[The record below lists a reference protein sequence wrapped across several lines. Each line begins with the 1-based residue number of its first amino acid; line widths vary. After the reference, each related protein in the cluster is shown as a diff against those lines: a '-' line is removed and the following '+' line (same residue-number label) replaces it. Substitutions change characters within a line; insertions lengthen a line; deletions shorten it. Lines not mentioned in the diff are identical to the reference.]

1 MFSCRVLYIT
11 YPETIPIPQN
21 LNRRNQESHQIK
33 IFSPICWYETKANR
47 NETLLKITG
56 FSAGTVRFETTNSG
70 DSSVACNSTQS
81 TGTSS
86 SKWRD
91 VGALLMSTNHT
102 QVPSSVA
109 LQWVWCSSIHT
120 SRQEVWLR
128 QLPKSEL
135 AWATSGDEQGSA
147 LGTS

>member
-1 MFSCRVLYIT
+1 MSSCRVLYIMHPQT
-11 YPETIPIPQN
+11 VSIPQN
-21 LNRRNQESHQIK
+21 LNHINQESHQIK
-33 IFSPICWYETKANR
+33 IFSSICWYKTKANR
-47 NETLLKITG
+47 NEILLKVTG
-56 FSAGTVRFETTNSG
+56 FFVETARFETTSA
-70 DSSVACNSTQS
+70 VCNPTQS

-86 SKWRD
+86 SKWTD
-91 VGALLMSTNHT
+91 AGALLMPGEHTNHT
-102 QVPSSVA
+102 LVLSSVA

-135 AWATSGDEQGSA
+135 ASWATSREEQGSA